1 MAVQTA
7 PNATA
12 GTETATANKLTL
24 IVFSGDM
31 DRLVAAFN
39 IATGAAASGMDV
51 TMFFTFWGLQA
62 LKKPS
67 RTGRSLMGRML
78 GGFLHD
84 IEGVGPSKMN
94 FGGAGRWMFKTMM
107 RSKQVTPLAEL
118 RALAVDLGVRM
129 LACQMSMDVMEV
141 RREDMIDEVSD
152 VAGVA
157 AMLEVAG
164 QSKATLFI

>member
-7 PNATA
+7 PAAVDGA
-12 GTETATANKLTL
+12 GTAAANKLTM
-24 IVFSGDM
+24 IVFSGEM

-62 LKKPS
+62 LKKPA

-84 IEGVGPSKMN
+84 IDGVGPSKMN

-107 RSKQVTPLAEL
+107 NSKRVTPLAEL
-118 RALAVDLGVRM
+118 RALAAELGVRM
-129 LACQMSMDVMEV
+129 LACQMSMDVMEI

-157 AMLEVAG
+157 AMLEVAS